1 MATFLEWLGGFIPIG
16 KSPDPFAP
24 FRNPTDTGTPGLH
37 TETGETVVP
46 MFKRPLRFVTPVL
59 PLLPL
64 YDTSSASGII
74 PNIEEVNGLQIVPQN
89 SKRTGLM
96 ISNTGYGT
104 AFIST
109 FTKVS
114 RKDYP
119 IPPLAEI
126 FITPSSALNVA
137 PTNAVYGA
145 GEAGADLRIL
155 EIVLAPIGS
164 EFTA

>member
-1 MATFLEWLGGFIPIG
+1 MATFLDWLGGFIPIG
-16 KSPDPFAP
+16 ESPDPFAP
-24 FRNPTDTGTPGLH
+24 FRNPADYIAPTIHTDTG
-37 TETGETVVP
+37 ESVVP
-46 MFKRPLRFVTPVL
+46 MFKRPQRFVTPVL
-59 PLLPL
+59 PTVPL
-64 YDTSSASGII
+64 YDTSSASGIV

-96 ISNTGYGT
+96 ISNAGYGT

-119 IPPLAEI
+119 IPPLVDI

-137 PTNAVYGA
+137 PTNAVYAA
-145 GEAGADLRIL
+145 GETGADLRIL
-155 EIVLAPIGS
+155 EIVLAPVGS